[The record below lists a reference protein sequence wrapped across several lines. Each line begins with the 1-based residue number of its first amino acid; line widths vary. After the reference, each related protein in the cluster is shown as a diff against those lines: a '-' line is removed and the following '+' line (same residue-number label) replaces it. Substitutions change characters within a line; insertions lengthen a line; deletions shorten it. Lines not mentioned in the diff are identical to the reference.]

1 MNKVIER
8 APTVARYLV
17 GLIYF
22 VFGLNGFLHF
32 IPMPP
37 LPGAAG
43 DLLGAFVGSGYLMYL
58 VKGTEVA
65 VGALLLAGRFS
76 PLALIIAAPITINI
90 VLFHAILAP
99 AGMLVPL
106 VVLAAHLLAAWG
118 YRDVYRPLFVAR
130 PALSKSSE
138 KSVSRSVAAH
148 A

>member
-32 IPMPP
+32 APTPPMPE
-37 LPGAAG
+37 AAG
-43 DLLGAFVGSGYLMYL
+43 NLMGAFVGSGYLMYF

-65 VGALLLAGRFS
+65 VGAFLLLGRFS
-76 PLALIIAAPITINI
+76 PLALIVAAPITLNI

-99 AGMLVPL
+99 AGMLIPL
-106 VVLAAHLLAAWG
+106 LVLTAHLLAAWG
-118 YRDVYRPLFVAR
+118 YRDVYRPLFIARAAVAKA
-130 PALSKSSE
+130 PD
-138 KSVSRSVAAH
+138 SVRAVASAH